1 MIYVTS
7 DLHGLPLK
15 ELQALLK
22 KAGFSTAD
30 WLYILG
36 DVVDR
41 RNDGGVEILRWLLV
55 QDNAQLILG
64 NHEAMLLACDFVF
77 EEITEHSIARL
88 SPEKWNALQL
98 YLRNGG
104 EATLEAMQKLLQSD
118 PSAAAGILEYLQ
130 SAPLYEPTEAGG
142 RDFLLCHAGLGD
154 FRPDKKLSQYTP
166 EEWLWTRPRLTDVYF
181 PDFLTIF
188 GHTPTRYYGSEYAGK
203 ILRTDTWIDIDVGL
217 VSGAS
222 PVLLRLDDLEE
233 IYL

>member
-130 SAPLYEPTEAGG
+130 SAPLYETTEAGG

-166 EEWLWTRPRLTDVYF
+166 EEWLWARPRLTDVYF
-181 PDFLTIF
+181 HDFLTVF
-188 GHTPTRYYGSEYAGK
+188 GHTPTRYYGNEYAGK

-217 VSGAS
+217 ASGAS

>member
-130 SAPLYEPTEAGG
+130 SAPLYETTEADG

>member
-22 KAGFSTAD
+22 KAGFGPSD
-30 WLYILG
+30 WLY
-36 DVVDR
+36 
-41 RNDGGVEILRWLLV
+41 
-55 QDNAQLILG
+55 ILG

-77 EEITEHSIARL
+77 EEITEHSIAQL

-98 YLRNGG
+98 YLRNSG
-104 EATLEAMQKLLQSD
+104 EVTLEAMQKLLKSN
-118 PSAAAGILEYLQ
+118 PSRHLLEYLQ
-130 SAPLYEPTEAGG
+130 SAPLYETVEAGG

-166 EEWLWTRPRLTDVYF
+166 EEWLWTRPQRPDVYF
-181 PDFLTIF
+181 HDFLTIF
-188 GHTPTRYYGSEYAGK
+188 GHTPTRFYGKEYAGK

-217 VSGAS
+217 VSGAA